1 MRFSLSQLVAIAI
14 PGSAFLINGCLNSL
28 DGGSTDVPCFDPVWR
43 GSVLWLR
50 PDGEGGFLMTTQTI
64 EDLQQDRQDGKDDAQ
79 PHQPGVYRFDASE
92 DRVVMVTDDAW
103 DSAETPVQLCCGSF
117 FEEGPLQVVGDRLQF
132 NGRTVPVVGGTALD
146 MDDAPTLSVAA
157 VLSTNG
163 FRTLFGAATGQHYHQ
178 LFSLETGR
186 PIGPALRLGV
196 GGRNFDRTFIG
207 WTDDESYVLY
217 RANQLEGGGV
227 YFCVVPVEELVA
239 AFRRDEP

>member
-1 MRFSLSQLVAIAI
+1 MMVVRSQLCAIAI
-14 PGSAFLINGCLNSL
+14 AGLVCLFNGCLNSL
-28 DGGSTDVPCFDPVWR
+28 DGGLSDVPCFDPVWR

-64 EDLQQDRQDGKDDAQ
+64 EDLQQDRRDGMDDAQ
-79 PHQPGVYRFDASE
+79 PHQQGVYRFNALDN
-92 DRVVMVTDDAW
+92 RVVMVDDDVW
-103 DSAETPVQLCCGSF
+103 DSSTTPIQLCCDSV
-117 FEEGPLQVVGDRLQF
+117 FEEGPLQVLGDQLLF
-132 NGRTVPVVGGTALD
+132 NGRAVSVVGGTALD
-146 MDDAPTLSVAA
+146 MDDAPKLPVAA

-163 FRTLFGAATGQHYHQ
+163 FRTLFGAASGQHYHQ
-178 LFSLETGR
+178 LFSIETGD

-217 RANQLEGGGV
+217 NANQLEGGGV

-239 AFRRDEP
+239 GFRRGEP